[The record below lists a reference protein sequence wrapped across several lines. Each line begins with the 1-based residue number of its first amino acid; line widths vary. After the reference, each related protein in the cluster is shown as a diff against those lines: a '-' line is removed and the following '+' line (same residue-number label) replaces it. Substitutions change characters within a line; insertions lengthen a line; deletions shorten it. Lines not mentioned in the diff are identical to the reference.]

1 MARRAVDARPRRV
14 TDAGAP
20 ERTEDVAACVRD
32 ARTRGTSLRIVAGG
46 TWLDAGRPCAAAGR
60 LALHALRGITE
71 FEPDDFTL
79 TARAGTP
86 LGEIGEMAAG
96 AGRWLTLQP
105 FGSPDGTIGATV
117 ATASWGPLASAFGT
131 PRDHVLGCA
140 IVTGGGEI
148 VRAGGRVVKNVAGFD
163 LVRLATGAWGTL
175 GAITEVTVRLRA
187 LPEVDRT
194 LAVAPAGDGEASVS
208 ALWRWLRESPFTP
221 LAAELCS
228 PALAARLGVADEAIL
243 LVRLGGNEPL
253 VRAAER
259 SVGELGAVRELDAG
273 VWDRLRVAEPDGSVT
288 VRLGTLPASLG
299 SEWARASR
307 AAERAGGWAH
317 ATLAR
322 GVVRCVVPADTAA
335 ERNEE
340 FSRVWG
346 IIGEAPA
353 PGSRVVERAPAWLWS
368 EIPASAADP
377 LSSGVRRAFDP
388 DALLNTGILA
398 PIA

>member
-1 MARRAVDARPRRV
+1 M
-14 TDAGAP
+14 TNAGAP
-20 ERTEDVAACVRD
+20 ERTEEVAAGVRD
-32 ARTRGTSLRIVAGG
+32 ARTRGTPLRIVAGG
-46 TWLDAGRPCAAAGR
+46 TWLDAGRPSSATGR

-86 LGEIGEMAAG
+86 LAEIGEVAAR

-105 FGSPDGTIGATV
+105 FGRPESTIGATV

-140 IVTGGGEI
+140 IVTGRGEI
-148 VRAGGRVVKNVAGFD
+148 VHAGGRVVKNVAGFD
-163 LVRLATGAWGTL
+163 LVRLATGSWGTL
-175 GAITEVTVRLRA
+175 GVITEVTMRLRA
-187 LPEVDRT
+187 LPEIDRT
-194 LAVAPAGDGEASVS
+194 LAVAPGHGEAASL
-208 ALWRWLRESPFTP
+208 AAIWRWLRESPFTP

-228 PALAARLGVADEAIL
+228 PALAAKLGVGDEAIV

-259 SVGELGAVRELDAG
+259 SVGELGATREVDAG
-273 VWDRLRVAEPDGSVT
+273 VWERLRVAEPEGSTT
-288 VRLGTLPASLG
+288 VRLGTLPASVG
-299 SEWARASR
+299 PVWTRASH

-322 GVVRCVVPADTAA
+322 GVVRCIVPPRPAS
-335 ERNEE
+335 ERDEE
-340 FSRVWG
+340 FAHLRG
-346 IIGEAPA
+346 IMGEPPS
-353 PGSRVVERAPAWLWS
+353 PGSRIVERAPSWLWP
-368 EIPASAADP
+368 EISPTAADP
-377 LSSGVRRAFDP
+377 LSAGVRRAFDP
-388 DALLNTGILA
+388 DALLNPGILA